1 MTMIK
6 PMLAVLGSPADLLR
20 KGYIFEPKLDG
31 IRAICHVDSRLKLVT
46 RNGHD
51 VTRVYPELSFREQIK
66 AKSCVLDGEIV
77 VYDDK
82 GNPSF
87 GLWQKRNVSSLG
99 QIKELSKEYP
109 AVYVAFDILEKDR
122 KSMMKEKLLKRKE
135 ILKHIVA
142 ETRNLQLM
150 VYTADGRRL
159 WDAVKA
165 RNLEGVVAKRADSM
179 YYSGRQVPD
188 WIKIKNVKTFDAVI
202 IGYTQKIRAL
212 SSLAMGLYVK
222 GKLTYIGKVGTGF
235 NERILEELYAKLKP
249 LQTKAYIERLP
260 PEARNVQWV
269 KPKFVAEIKYQDFT
283 SDMIARAPVFL
294 RLRDDKNPRECT
306 MEDL

>member
-1 MTMIK
+1 MIK